1 VRWLLAAVLVV
12 LSTTGLGTDG
22 ARAQA
27 RVVAFGDS
35 YVHPSSGGVRNGQR
49 PWVAL
54 LGEPVRNLGH
64 AGDGVADTLSRVRRA
79 GTLYDS
85 VVVAVG
91 INDVRR
97 RGDFPDQ
104 LASFRRDY
112 EAVLD
117 RLSTAQRVVVVP
129 PLPIR
134 RWGDHGSESVLLSY
148 RAVELSVAA
157 LHPNVVVA
165 DPLPLWRVDTMM
177 MRDGI
182 HANAAGR
189 ALIADT
195 VRTALAS

>member
-1 VRWLLAAVLVV
+1 VRLLLAAVLVV
-12 LSTTGLGTDG
+12 LCTTGLGTDG

-35 YVHPSSGGVRNGQR
+35 YVHPGRGVHHGQR

-64 AGDGVADTLSRVRRA
+64 AGDGVDATLARVRRA
-79 GTLYDS
+79 GTSFDT

-97 RGDFPDQ
+97 RGQAPDQ
-104 LASFRRDY
+104 LAAFRRDY

-117 RLSTAQRVVVVP
+117 RLASAQRVVVVP
-129 PLPIR
+129 PLTIR
-134 RWGDHGSESVLLSY
+134 SWGDHGSEQVMLAY
-148 RAVELSVAA
+148 RAIELSLAA
-157 LHPNVVVA
+157 AHPNVVVA
-165 DPLPLWRVDTMM
+165 DPLAQWRPDTMLLP
-177 MRDGI
+177 DGI

-189 ALIADT
+189 ELIAAT
-195 VRTALAS
+195 VRAALQP